1 MISIYNNS
9 AFMKATIRS
18 ALKYLHVLATNYQQ
32 TPESHE
38 VTITQ
43 FWTRTTRILIRYFL
57 NLHTHTFITNSITP
71 DILKPTPTK

>member
-43 FWTRTTRILIRYFL
+43 F
-57 NLHTHTFITNSITP
+57 
-71 DILKPTPTK
+71 